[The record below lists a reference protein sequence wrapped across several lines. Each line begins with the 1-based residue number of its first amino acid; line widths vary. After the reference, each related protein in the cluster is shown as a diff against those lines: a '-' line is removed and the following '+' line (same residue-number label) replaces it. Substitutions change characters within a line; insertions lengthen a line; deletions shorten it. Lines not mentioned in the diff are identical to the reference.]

1 MPKLETNVLPRSSR
15 SPTSSSW
22 KPRVQQPVS
31 YTASSRG
38 AAGLV
43 TSHRPSPRLPA
54 ADGSVRKTSQT
65 CSPTAAM
72 SWPASGPYLAVYTT
86 TSSCEAPGTSRL
98 ATTAG
103 CAGSRASMTATP
115 PLGQNCGCE
124 ESKKP
129 QRPMYANRLYAKTSP
144 LKPRAPR
151 SFWPTAIM
159 FSADPLLVPP
169 WYVLPD
175 ESRKC
180 CSLGSSSSFGA
191 AVEDGA
197 TASTRTARL
206 SAINTLRMSL
216 PSLGG
221 WRCYVHMCIG
231 GDATASSRLN
241 SKRPTSLL
249 FRGPRSPGLRW
260 ASSGRAHRDRS
271 TSGGARERRLSL
283 LWELGLLGAGDDV

>member
-15 SPTSSSW
+15 SPASSSW

-31 YTASSRG
+31 NTDRSRG

-54 ADGSVRKTSQT
+54 AAGSVRKTSQT

-86 TSSCEAPGTSRL
+86 TSSCEAPGTSRF
-98 ATTAG
+98 ATTVG
-103 CAGSRASMTATP
+103 CAGSRASTTATP
-115 PLGQNCGCE
+115 PLGQNCGCD

-144 LKPRAPR
+144 LKPRRPR
-151 SFWPTAIM
+151 SFWPTAVM

-169 WYVLPD
+169 PYVLSD

-191 AVEDGA
+191 AVENGV
-197 TASTRTARL
+197 TANARAARL
-206 SAINTLRMSL
+206 SAINTLRMCL
-216 PSLGG
+216 PLHWWMALLWTHVYGG
-221 WRCYVHMCIG
+221 G
-231 GDATASSRLN
+231 ATASSRFG
-241 SKRPTSLL
+241 K
-249 FRGPRSPGLRW
+249 
-260 ASSGRAHRDRS
+260 
-271 TSGGARERRLSL
+271 
-283 LWELGLLGAGDDV
+283 